1 MPELPEVEIASRQL
15 LAWARGR
22 QITAARAAK
31 TRVIRGQSPQRF
43 AALAGHAL
51 EAIER
56 RGKWMI
62 LLFDGGLGL
71 LSHLGMT
78 GKWVRR
84 AKGQPEPKHVRA
96 ALVLEGGDVLDYT
109 DPRLFGRLQ
118 VAQATALRALPSY
131 AALGPDPLG
140 GVDAALLHA
149 KLQRTRRSIKEAL
162 MDQRTLAGLGNIH
175 VGESLHRA
183 ALHPERPAD
192 TLTTVDSEG
201 LARAIEASIRF
212 ALQAQDGPEPIQY
225 VEEGGDNPFLVYA
238 RAGEPCQACG
248 TTIERIVQGG
258 RSTFFCGL
266 CQPKGKRWTRA
277 APTAAARAQA
287 EALKKR
293 VAPKAPK
300 PKVQKTQKTQK
311 AQKTTLAKAKL
322 PRAAPPPGRRRGRGS
337 PR

>member
-15 LAWARGR
+15 RAWAQGLR
-22 QITAARAAK
+22 IVAAHAAK
-31 TRVIRGQSPQRF
+31 TRVIRGQSPKRF
-43 AALAGHAL
+43 AALAGHWL
-51 EAIER
+51 TGIER

-62 LLFDGGLGL
+62 LLFDRGLGL

-84 AKGQPEPKHVRA
+84 HKGQPEPKHLRA
-96 ALVLEGGDVLDYT
+96 SLELEDRHVLDYT

-118 VAQATALRALPSY
+118 CGPAAGLRALPSY

-140 GVDAALLHA
+140 GVDAALLQGR
-149 KLQRTRRSIKEAL
+149 LQKTRRSIKEAL

-183 ALHPERPAD
+183 ALHPARPANTLAVAD
-192 TLTTVDSEG
+192 TTR
-201 LARAIEASIRF
+201 LARAIEASIHF
-212 ALQAQDGPEPIQY
+212 ALQAQDGPEPITY

-238 RAGEPCQACG
+238 RGGEPCLACG
-248 TTIERIVQGG
+248 TTIERMVQGG
-258 RSTFFCGL
+258 RSTFFCGV

-277 APTAAARAQA
+277 AKVAAASTRKA
-287 EALKKR
+287 ALKKR
-293 VAPKAPK
+293 AAPKA
-300 PKVQKTQKTQK
+300 Q
-311 AQKTTLAKAKL
+311 
-322 PRAAPPPGRRRGRGS
+322 PPPGRRRGPGS